1 MSEPVPAAKTV
12 ASLFSL
18 VGKQAIV
25 LGGTGGLGQVMA
37 LALAEAGADIVSI
50 ELPGDKQSKALEDGV
65 KKLGRKH
72 VKFDCNVA
80 DAKSLRSTF
89 NKIWDSGVIP
99 DILLNSAGIQRRGKV
114 EEISDDDLDDVRD
127 YTTVSSGQ
135 LTPQGHKHQPESD
148 LHRRPRIWEKAPL
161 DPKTR

>member
-1 MSEPVPAAKTV
+1 MAGTSQAPKTV

-18 VGKQAIV
+18 TGKQAIV

-50 ELPGDKQSKALEDGV
+50 ELPDDKLSKALEDGV

-72 VKFDCNVA
+72 AKFECNVA
-80 DAKSLRSTF
+80 DAKNLRSTF
-89 NKIWDSGVIP
+89 AKIWESGIVP

-114 EEISDDDLDDVRD
+114 EEISDEDLDDVSCSAITR
-127 YTTVSSGQ
+127 YTSIDI
-135 LTPQGHKHQPESD
+135 LE
-148 LHRRPRIWEKAPL
+148 R
-161 DPKTR
+161 